1 MLWAIA
7 VLQNVRTVKKG
18 MVENIKKVS
27 ERATMTEIQKICMLG
42 SARILRKV
50 LSVWTEWL
58 TWVNDTLGA
67 WFVPGWCTKRT
78 PAKSVIKEIIIIIMI
93 IEAGRPDIVVVN
105 KQDGKC
111 DIIDITVSILVNS
124 GYRNIYL
131 AAFCRYSP
139 WFLRI
144 IVKYSTNKI
153 KILVPYPC
161 IKQYQIQGA
170 KKVILQLASQASWSY
185 NQLQKCWNTL
195 TEKQPVFLQIA
206 ASHRSVR

>member
-18 MVENIKKVS
+18 MVKNIKKVS
-27 ERATMTEIQKICMLG
+27 ERATMAEIQKICKLG
-42 SARILRKV
+42 SSRILRKV
-50 LSVWTEWL
+50 LRVWTEWL
-58 TWVNDTLGA
+58 TWVNDTIGA

-78 PAKSVIKEIIIIIMI
+78 PAKTVIKEIIIMI
-93 IEAGRPDIVVVN
+93 IEDGRPDIVAVN
-105 KQDGKC
+105 KQERKC

-124 GYRNIYL
+124 GFRNIYL

-170 KKVILQLASQASWSY
+170 KKVILQLASKASWS
-185 NQLQKCWNTL
+185 
-195 TEKQPVFLQIA
+195 
-206 ASHRSVR
+206 